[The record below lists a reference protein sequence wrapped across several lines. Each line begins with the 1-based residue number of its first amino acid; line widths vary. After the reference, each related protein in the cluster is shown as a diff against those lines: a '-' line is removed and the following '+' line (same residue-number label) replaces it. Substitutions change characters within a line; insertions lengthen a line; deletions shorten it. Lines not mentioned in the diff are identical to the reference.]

1 MNTREAMKITLK
13 HLFEL
18 LEEEKDISFSKEEI
32 DNTIEAM
39 HDDPI
44 FFEDLLDW
52 FDEHINAFGENY
64 GLEF

>member
-1 MNTREAMKITLK
+1 
-13 HLFEL
+13 
-18 LEEEKDISFSKEEI
+18 
-32 DNTIEAM
+32 M

-52 FDEHINAFGENY
+52 FDEHINVFGENY